1 MSGQSGLIYGG
12 DVTARPLTAGLAL
25 DLLCWQAR
33 SMYRLCTIF
42 DRSDAA

>member
-12 DVTARPLTAGLAL
+12 NVTAKPLTAGLAL
-25 DLLCWQAR
+25 DLLCWQAP

-42 DRSDAA
+42 DRLYAA